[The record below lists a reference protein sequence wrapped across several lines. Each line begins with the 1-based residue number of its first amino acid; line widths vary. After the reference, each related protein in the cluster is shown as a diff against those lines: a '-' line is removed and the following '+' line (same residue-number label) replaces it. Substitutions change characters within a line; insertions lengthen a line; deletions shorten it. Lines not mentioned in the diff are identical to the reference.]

1 VTIGELRV
9 IIKDLRDDVPV
20 CIDWALGEAP
30 RDHEPGV
37 KLFGWDVEQG
47 NLVMRVGL
55 FYLDELS
62 DEQDFEITEDDATV
76 G

>member
-1 VTIGELRV
+1 MTIGELRV
-9 IIKDLRDDVPV
+9 VIKDLLDDVPV

>member
-1 VTIGELRV
+1 MTIAELKQA
-9 IIKDLRDDVPV
+9 IQDLPDDSSV

-62 DEQDFEITEDDATV
+62 DEQDVEMTEDDATV